1 MPKNLSS
8 KRRGR
13 LQRPNSGNFKNPS
26 SKRRGRLQRPNSR
39 NFKPAAFI
47 FVVTISSIL
56 HLWTS
61 QLSDGRSATT
71 SSVMIESEDA
81 VTAFSKLQLFV
92 TAFPGGFEQDFRPVM
107 IRSLQFF
114 WPTEYFRLTLVLDD
128 TVYQNNNL
136 TERDQ
141 MNDTVRSFFNFDLR
155 DHIDVVYNPRSDPEE
170 FHGGYN
176 IQQLIGFWADNFTD
190 AAYIGIMD
198 DDTIF
203 SKAVQPEDL
212 FDERGRP
219 HVIVK
224 YPTGPKFPKGWYN
237 GTNWA
242 LGRSAYT
249 NAMSYFPVILHRK
262 HLPMIRQEILRVH
275 PEFDTFDDFFKF
287 LSREKDA
294 YSQFCIMFE
303 YLWMHHRNDYNW
315 HFEADGN
322 SGPYFPN
329 GFPIGSDI
337 ASSYPQ
343 VTPGSPAE
351 NGVTAEMLL
360 PFPRVAVH
368 GSWIPGGRLAYRRL
382 KKTAD
387 IMRRGYCF
395 SQPLHLFN
403 NSSNAT
409 SSSGLEL
416 MQRRCKTYDVTTGA
430 DIFVDGEW
438 LFEIHE
444 RWSAYDREG
453 SKQAHLER
461 AQKNTEH
468 NWSKTELDLLFGV
481 EA

>member
-1 MPKNLSS
+1 MFFPTIMFLQLLARYSTTMPKNSAS
-8 KRRGR
+8 R
-13 LQRPNSGNFKNPS
+13 
-26 SKRRGRLQRPNSR
+26 RRGRLQRPNSR
-39 NFKPAAFI
+39 NFKLAAFI
-47 FVVTISSIL
+47 FVVTIWNIL
-56 HLWTS
+56 YLWTS
-61 QLSDGRSATT
+61 QPSDGRSATT
-71 SSVMIESEDA
+71 KSSVMIESEDA
-81 VTAFSKLQLFV
+81 VTAFSQLQLFV
-92 TAFPGGFEQDFRPVM
+92 TAFPAGFEQDFRPVM

-114 WPTEYFRLTLVLDD
+114 WPTEYLRLTLVLDD
-128 TVYQNNNL
+128 TVYQNNK
-136 TERDQ
+136 ERDQ
-141 MNDTVRSFFNFDLR
+141 MNDTVKSFFNFDLR

-198 DDTIF
+198 DDTIL

-219 HVIVK
+219 HAIVR
-224 YPTGPKFPKGWYN
+224 YTTGLTFAKGWYN

-249 NAMSYFPVILHRK
+249 NAMNYFPVILHRK

-275 PEFDTFDDFFKF
+275 HEFDTFDNFFKF
-287 LSREKDA
+287 LTIGGKKGG

-337 ASSYPQ
+337 ASTYQQ

-351 NGVTAEMLL
+351 NGVTAEMLC

-368 GSWIPGGRLAYRRL
+368 GGWIPGGRMASKRPR
-382 KKTAD
+382 KTED

-395 SQPLHLFN
+395 SQALHLFN
-403 NSSNAT
+403 SSSNT
-409 SSSGLEL
+409 ISSPELEL
-416 MQRRCKTYDVTTGA
+416 MQRRCKRYDVITGA

-438 LFEIHE
+438 LFELHE
-444 RWSAYDREG
+444 
-453 SKQAHLER
+453 K
-461 AQKNTEH
+461 
-468 NWSKTELDLLFGV
+468 
-481 EA
+481 